1 MTEEAA
7 MHQEEAQQA
16 QNPLDEFAL
25 DEEDQVLEPSEQWVS
40 FRLGQ
45 ETYALKALNVQEILK
60 AEEISPVPGAPH
72 FVLGVINLRGNIVT
86 VMDTRQRFGLAEP
99 PAEGIRQVIVT
110 ETAGQTLGLL
120 VDDVSEVVGI
130 RSEEIEPAPE
140 LENAEIGRHILGVVR
155 SEEGLRILIDVD
167 RLLPESEQR
176 AGAES

>member
-1 MTEEAA
+1 MQENETQKAQEAR
-7 MHQEEAQQA
+7 
-16 QNPLDEFAL
+16 DEFAL
-25 DEEDQVLEPSEQWVS
+25 DEEQHVREPSEQWVS
-40 FRLGQ
+40 FRLGE

-60 AEEISPVPGAPH
+60 AEEISPVPGAPD

-86 VMDTRQRFGLAEP
+86 VMDTRLRFGLEAP
-99 PAEGIRQVIVT
+99 PADGIRQIIVT
-110 ETAGQTLGLL
+110 ESPEQTLGLL

-167 RLLPESEQR
+167 RLLPESETPSEAR
-176 AGAES
+176 S